1 MRLESTNLNALAM
14 HNCVQGGPCD
24 EVLLPICISILFD
37 YFQNAVNHHHVMTFE
52 RKLEKSKQK
61 KVDFEKS
68 SSEVLE
74 QLKAIEEKRKSK
86 QEKFDNVKNEM
97 NKLHKV

>member
-1 MRLESTNLNALAM
+1 
-14 HNCVQGGPCD
+14 
-24 EVLLPICISILFD
+24 
-37 YFQNAVNHHHVMTFE
+37 MTFE

>member
-1 MRLESTNLNALAM
+1 
-14 HNCVQGGPCD
+14 
-24 EVLLPICISILFD
+24 
-37 YFQNAVNHHHVMTFE
+37 MTFE

-97 NKLHKV
+97 NKLHKVWMVFPISYALQSFEKRY